1 MSDAVSRKLEE
12 ASQFPHY
19 SVLSLLLNFREI
31 ILCRQKMLLLEL
43 TKLLKLTTFLL
54 QAQSNLP
61 RNCWNILINDCYR
74 VTIICF
80 IIKNPPK
87 LHSTSKIQPTT
98 SPTFVFS
105 VSANVRKKWGY
116 ERKLLTVVLVV
127 VHRVFCSHFIISLK
141 RYDMVATTF
150 ST

>member
-1 MSDAVSRKLEE
+1 
-12 ASQFPHY
+12 
-19 SVLSLLLNFREI
+19 
-31 ILCRQKMLLLEL
+31 MLLLEF
-43 TKLLKLTTFLL
+43 TKLLKITTFLE
-54 QAQSNLP
+54 
-61 RNCWNILINDCYR
+61 IVGTFFFINDCYR

-80 IIKNPPK
+80 KIKNPPK

-116 ERKLLTVVLVV
+116 ERKLLTVVFVV
-127 VHRVFCSHFIISLK
+127 VHPCFCSHFIISLK